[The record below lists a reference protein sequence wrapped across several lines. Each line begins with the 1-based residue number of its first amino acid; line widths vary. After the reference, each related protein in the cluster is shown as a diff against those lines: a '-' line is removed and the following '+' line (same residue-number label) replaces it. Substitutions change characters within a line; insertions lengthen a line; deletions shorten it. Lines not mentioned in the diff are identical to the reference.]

1 MDQLLIALDVDS
13 AARAMALTDQLR
25 DVAGGFKIGSR
36 LFTAEGPG
44 IVRRV
49 AERGVKVFLDLK
61 LHDIP
66 GTVAGAVRTAADL
79 GVWMLTVHAAGGTDM
94 LRAAKEAAGGD
105 TGPRIVGVTV
115 LTSFDETALH
125 ELGVARGIAAQVE
138 ALAGLAQDAGIDGV
152 VASPWEIAPI
162 RARCGRAFTVV
173 TPGIRNPSDDGPV
186 DDQRR
191 TRSAGDAMRAGAD
204 YLVVGR
210 PIIAAL
216 DPQAAAVEIAQQIGQ
231 A

>member
-36 LFTAEGPG
+36 LFTAEGPA

-66 GTVAGAVRTAADL
+66 STVAGAVRAAADL

-94 LRAAKEAAGGD
+94 LRAAKEAAGGRH
-105 TGPRIVGVTV
+105 GP
-115 LTSFDETALH
+115 AN
-125 ELGVARGIAAQVE
+125 RGCHRPDQ
-138 ALAGLAQDAGIDGV
+138 L
-152 VASPWEIAPI
+152 
-162 RARCGRAFTVV
+162 R
-173 TPGIRNPSDDGPV
+173 RN
-186 DDQRR
+186 
-191 TRSAGDAMRAGAD
+191 
-204 YLVVGR
+204 R
-210 PIIAAL
+210 PA
-216 DPQAAAVEIAQQIGQ
+216 
-231 A
+231 